1 MTQSNL
7 HDQRV
12 AFVTGLLL
20 HHRARRVVDLGC
32 GAGRLVA
39 ELLSHSHFAN
49 VTGLDSSAAALA
61 IARQA
66 HPAELAARRLILLHG
81 SITEPHAGVLEPD
94 AVALVEVVEH
104 LDPGRLSKAE
114 HTVFRNYRPS
124 IAVVTT
130 PNAEYNP
137 LLGLAQGERRDPDHR
152 FEWSRQRF
160 QAWAGGV
167 ARRNGYR
174 HQFGGI
180 GEPHRELGHPTQ
192 YALFHRIASTITPA

>member
-1 MTQSNL
+1 M
-7 HDQRV
+7 
-12 AFVTGLLL
+12 
-20 HHRARRVVDLGC
+20 DLGC

-39 ELLSHSHFAN
+39 ELLSHRQFVS

-66 HPAELAARRLILLHG
+66 HPAELAAQRLTLLHG
-81 SITEPHAGVLEPD
+81 SITEPHAGVADVD
-94 AVALVEVVEH
+94 AVTLVEVVEH

-114 HTVFRNYRPS
+114 HTVFGTYHPP

-137 LLGLAQGERRDPDHR
+137 LLGLAHGERRDPDHR
-152 FEWSRQRF
+152 FEWSRERF
-160 QAWAGGV
+160 HAWASGV
-167 ARRNGYR
+167 GRRNGYR
-174 HQFGGI
+174 HQSGGI

-192 YALFHRIASTITPA
+192 YALFHRL